1 MWATFYFVHALGID
15 ATKASIY
22 FGIVA
27 LTSPVTGAILSGYII
42 DYLGGFYAPIA
53 LPFCLIIG
61 TIGILCAW
69 LIPFTSN
76 YALVIFYLW
85 MLLFI
90 GAMVL
95 PICTG
100 VALTKV
106 EPEMRPRA
114 NSIANLFY
122 NLLGYFPAPPGTH
135 GLHFGGADKRSL
147 FSITLGV
154 QTAVY
159 AIDMQAQGFQV
170 GEWRK

>member
-122 NLLGYFPAPPGTH
+122 NLLGYFPAPSVY
-135 GLHFGGADKRSL
+135 GL
-147 FSITLGV
+147 
-154 QTAVY
+154 AVY
-159 AIDMQAQGFQV
+159 FSGQ
-170 GEWRK
+170 